1 MQGLHK
7 IERSNVTVGYL
18 SELWYLS
25 EKEVF
30 TTTTKNVC
38 IDIQIGAIIQ
48 KLPAIKGIA

>member
-7 IERSNVTVGYL
+7 IERSNVTGGNL
-18 SELWYLS
+18 SEQWYLS

-38 IDIQIGAIIQ
+38 IYVQIGAIV
-48 KLPAIKGIA
+48 